1 MTAFL
6 AAWISC
12 FIFEGPPSG
21 GVNVAAFPLAA
32 LLVTRTCLPLAP
44 LFIGTFYWQLDLL
57 KEWLARSM
65 GRYDITSYVP
75 TPFLHIFFYESYPS
89 VAPVLIQYIEPPSG
103 SAGECVTS
111 HWFKLSSLEMLSSI
125 VDSKTEFVWRPYV
138 APKAGVEYS

>member
-1 MTAFL
+1 MFTFG
-6 AAWISC
+6 S
-12 FIFEGPPSG
+12 FIH
-21 GVNVAAFPLAA
+21 
-32 LLVTRTCLPLAP
+32 
-44 LFIGTFYWQLDLL
+44 WDLL
-57 KEWLARSM
+57 LAVGFIKRVVGSFH
-65 GRYDITSYVP
+65 GEVRHYFIRADALSPY
-75 TPFLHIFFYESYPS
+75 FFYESYPS